1 MSKAECIYE
10 WFQDH
15 FDTFGCYPMDW
26 IDYAD
31 TDFTHTDSPDLT
43 DEKGRLYGWDECWAI
58 LNKNYP
64 NIKWRE
70 VE

>member
-15 FDTFGCYPMDW
+15 FDNFECYPMDW
-26 IDYAD
+26 LD
-31 TDFTHTDSPDLT
+31 TREISDKNPRIYD
-43 DEKGRLYGWDECWAI
+43 WDECWAI

-64 NIKWRE
+64 DVKWRD
-70 VE
+70 VA

>member
-1 MSKAECIYE
+1 
-10 WFQDH
+10 
-15 FDTFGCYPMDW
+15 MDW

-64 NIKWRE
+64 NVKWRE